1 MGRSVAG
8 LGAMEVWAWVVK
20 IEKRKWRCNEKKKNG
35 NNHYNN
41 WTTNKI
47 YFFSIT
53 FELQYTAK
61 EGSAL

>member
-1 MGRSVAG
+1 M
-8 LGAMEVWAWVVK
+8 K
-20 IEKRKWRCNEKKKNG
+20 KNKNKKRKRG

-61 EGSAL
+61 DGSAL